1 MDIKRISIVV
11 VILSIILFTLISL
24 LAIWDIISDNEF
36 VWKSLMSLA
45 VVCFSGLVGIV
56 ISEKINKPLQ

>member
-24 LAIWDIISDNEF
+24 LAIWI
-36 VWKSLMSLA
+36 L
-45 VVCFSGLVGIV
+45 LVITNLFG
-56 ISEKINKPLQ
+56 NH